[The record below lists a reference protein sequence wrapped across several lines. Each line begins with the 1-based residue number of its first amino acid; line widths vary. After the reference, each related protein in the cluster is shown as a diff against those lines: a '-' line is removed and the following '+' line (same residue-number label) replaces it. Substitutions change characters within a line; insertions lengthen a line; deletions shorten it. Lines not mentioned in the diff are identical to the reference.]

1 MTPTKAAVRPVARA
15 RPKSVDEYLARLPA
29 DQRAALTRIRRTIK
43 AAAPRATEHI
53 SYQMPTFKLSGAH
66 LVSFAGAKA
75 HCALYGMSSAV
86 ERFGRELERFD
97 AKGGAIR
104 FSADKPLPGTLV
116 MKLVKARAAEIEAG

>member
-1 MTPTKAAVRPVARA
+1 MKTAARAATKAPPR
-15 RPKSVDEYLARLPA
+15 SVDEYLARLPT
-29 DQRAALTRIRRTIK
+29 DQRAALTKIRWTIK

-97 AKGGAIR
+97 AKGGTIR
-104 FSADKPLPGTLV
+104 FRADKPLPATLV
-116 MKLVKARAAEIEAG
+116 TKLVKARAAEIEAG